1 MFSLALRN
9 LLRQKT
15 RTAVTA
21 LAIIS
26 GVVALILSG
35 GFVQDIFTQLGEA
48 FIHSRTGHLQ
58 IFRQGFYEAGSR
70 SPEKYLIS
78 NPEKLRQSIKSNA
91 AVADVTARIQFAG
104 LLNNGRTD
112 WPIIG
117 EGVEPDREARLS
129 SFLKISQGRQLKN
142 SDAFGIL
149 VGEGVAQALQIKPG
163 DHVTL
168 VANAAEGAL
177 NSLDCEVVGVF
188 QSFSKDFDARAV
200 RIALPAAQELLFT
213 PDVNALVVELRNT
226 PDTAAVSALLKQ
238 QLGKSGYAIKT
249 WVELNDFYEKT
260 VMMYRQ
266 QFGVLQFIILVMVL
280 LSVVNSINM
289 SVFER
294 LGEFGTMM
302 ALGNRSSYVFRL
314 ILTESA
320 LLGLVSALVG
330 VVVGVALALAIS
342 AIGIPMPPV
351 PNANLGYT
359 AQIKIIPSVLVMAYL
374 VGFSATILGAV
385 LPAARVSR
393 TPVLEALR
401 ANV

>member
-9 LLRQKT
+9 LLRQKS

-35 GFVQDIFTQLGEA
+35 GFVQDIFTQLGEGL
-48 FIHSRTGHLQ
+48 IHSRTGHLQ

-78 NPEKLRQSIKSNA
+78 NPEKLRQSISANA
-91 AVADVTARIQFAG
+91 AVADVMARIQFAG

-117 EGVEPDREARLS
+117 EGVEPNKEARFG
-129 SFLKISQGRQLKN
+129 SFLKITQGRQLKDA
-142 SDAFGIL
+142 DAFGIL
-149 VGEGVAQALQIKPG
+149 LGEGVARSLKLKPG

-177 NSLDCEVVGVF
+177 NSLDFEVVGVF

-200 RIALPAAQELLFT
+200 RIALSAAQELLFT
-213 PDVNALVVELRNT
+213 PSANALVIGLRNT
-226 PDTAAVSALLKQ
+226 HDTGAVSAMLKQ
-238 QLGKSGYAIKT
+238 QLGKSGYEIKT

-260 VMMYRQ
+260 VTMYQQ

-280 LSVVNSINM
+280 LSVANSINM

-320 LLGLVSALVG
+320 LLGLVSALMG
-330 VVVGVALALAIS
+330 VLVGVALALAIS
-342 AIGIPMPPV
+342 AIGIPMPPP
-351 PNANLGYT
+351 PNANLGYIGH
-359 AQIKIIPSVLVMAYL
+359 IKVIPSVLAMAYL
-374 VGFSATILGAV
+374 VGFSATLLGAL

-401 ANV
+401 SNV

>member
-1 MFSLALRN
+1 MLSLALRN
-9 LLRQKT
+9 LLRQKS
-15 RTAVTA
+15 RTAITA
-21 LAIIS
+21 LAICS
-26 GVVALILSG
+26 GVIALILTG

-48 FIHSRTGHLQ
+48 SIHSRSGHLQ

-70 SPEKYLIS
+70 SPEKYLID
-78 NPEKLRQSIKSNA
+78 NPEALRHAIQQHPE
-91 AVADVTARIQFAG
+91 VADVLARIQFAG

-117 EGVEPDREARLS
+117 EGVEPDKEARLGS
-129 SFLKISQGRQLKN
+129 YLKISQGRQLKN
-142 SDAFGIL
+142 SDAQGIL
-149 VGEGVAQALQIKPG
+149 LGEGVAASLKLKPG

-177 NSLDCEVVGVF
+177 NSLDFEVVGVF

-200 RIALPAAQELLFT
+200 RIALPAAQELLYT
-213 PDVNALVVELRNT
+213 QKVNALVVSLHRT
-226 PDTAAVSALLKQ
+226 HDTDAIAVLLKQ
-238 QLGKSGYAIKT
+238 QLGKSGFEVKT

-260 VMMYRQ
+260 VNLYRQ

-280 LSVVNSINM
+280 LSVANNINM

-302 ALGNRSSYVFRL
+302 ALGNRRAYVFRL
-314 ILTESA
+314 ILLESS
-320 LLGLVSALVG
+320 LLGLVSALLG
-330 VVVGVALALAIS
+330 VILGVALAWAIS
-342 AIGIPMPPV
+342 AIGIPMPPP

-359 AQIKIIPSVLVMAYL
+359 GHITIIPSVLVMAYF
-374 VGFSATILGAV
+374 VGLAATVMGAL

-393 TPVLEALR
+393 TPVIDALR

>member
-9 LLRQKT
+9 LFRQKS
-15 RTAVTA
+15 RTAITA
-21 LAIIS
+21 LAIAS
-26 GVVALILSG
+26 GVIALILTG

-48 FIHSRTGHLQ
+48 FIHSRSGHLQ
-58 IFRQGFYEAGSR
+58 LFRQGFYEAGSR
-70 SPEKYLIS
+70 SPEKYLIDK
-78 NPEKLRQSIKSNA
+78 PEILRQAILA
-91 AVADVTARIQFAG
+91 HPEVADVLSRIQFAG

-117 EGVEPDREARLS
+117 EGVEPDKEARLGS
-129 SFLKISQGRQLKN
+129 YLKIRQGRQLKN
-142 SDAFGIL
+142 SDSLGIL
-149 VGEGVAQALQIKPG
+149 LGEGVAQSLKLKPG

-177 NSLDCEVVGVF
+177 NSLDFEVIGVF

-213 PDVNALVVELRNT
+213 PKVNALVVSLHHT
-226 PDTAAVSALLKQ
+226 HDTAAIAALLKQ
-238 QLGKSGYAIKT
+238 QLGKSGYEIKT

-260 VMMYRQ
+260 VKMYQQ
-266 QFGVLQFIILVMVL
+266 QFGVLQFIILAMVL
-280 LSVVNSINM
+280 LSVANNINM
-289 SVFER
+289 STFER

-302 ALGNRSSYVFRL
+302 AVGNRSDYVFRL
-314 ILTESA
+314 ILIESS
-320 LLGLVSALVG
+320 LLGLFSAMLG
-330 VVVGVALALAIS
+330 VILGIALAWAIS
-342 AIGIPMPPV
+342 AIGIPMPPP

-359 AQIKIIPSVLVMAYL
+359 GHITIIPSVLAKAYV
-374 VGFSATILGAV
+374 VGFVATILGAL

>member
-91 AVADVTARIQFAG
+91 AVADVMARIQFAG

-117 EGVEPDREARLS
+117 EGVEPDKEAHLG

-149 VGEGVAQALQIKPG
+149 VGEGVAQALKLKPG

-200 RIALPAAQELLFT
+200 RIALPAAQELLYT

-226 PDTAAVSALLKQ
+226 HDTAAVSALLKQ

-249 WVELNDFYEKT
+249 WIELNDFYEKT

-330 VVVGVALALAIS
+330 VVVGIGLALAIS

-359 AQIKIIPSVLVMAYL
+359 AQIKIIPSVLAMAYL
-374 VGFSATILGAV
+374 VGLAATILGAV

>member
-9 LLRQKT
+9 LLRQKS
-15 RTAVTA
+15 RTVITV
-21 LAIIS
+21 LAISS
-26 GVVALILSG
+26 GVIALILTG

-48 FIHSRTGHLQ
+48 SIHSRSGHLQ
-58 IFRQGFYEAGSR
+58 LFRQGFYEAGSR
-70 SPEKYLIS
+70 SPEKYLID
-78 NPEKLRQSIKSNA
+78 NPDTLSRKIQSHPE
-91 AVADVTARIQFAG
+91 VADVLARIQFAG

-112 WPIIG
+112 WPIVG
-117 EGVEPDREARLS
+117 EGVEPDKEARLGS
-129 SFLKISQGRQLKN
+129 YLKITAGRQLKN
-142 SDAFGIL
+142 TDGLGIL
-149 VGEGVAQALQIKPG
+149 LGEGVAQSLKLKPG

-177 NSLDCEVVGVF
+177 NSLDFEVVGVF

-213 PDVNALVVELRNT
+213 PKVNALVVSLHNT
-226 PDTAAVSALLKQ
+226 RDTDAMAALLKQ
-238 QLGKSGYAIKT
+238 QLGKSGYEVKT

-260 VMMYRQ
+260 VKLYQQ

-280 LSVVNSINM
+280 LSVANNINM

-302 ALGNRSSYVFRL
+302 ALGNRSNYVFRL
-314 ILTESA
+314 ILMESC
-320 LLGLVSALVG
+320 LLGLVSALLGVIMGVG
-330 VVVGVALALAIS
+330 LAAAIS
-342 AIGIPMPPV
+342 AIGIPMPPP

-359 AQIKIIPSVLVMAYL
+359 GHITIIPAVLIMAYG
-374 VGFSATILGAV
+374 VGVAATVLGAL
-385 LPAARVSR
+385 LPAVRVSK
-393 TPVLEALR
+393 TPVLDALR

>member
-70 SPEKYLIS
+70 SPEKYLIG

-149 VGEGVAQALQIKPG
+149 VGEGVAQALKIKPG

-226 PDTAAVSALLKQ
+226 HDTAAVSALLKQ
-238 QLGKSGYAIKT
+238 QLGKSGYEIKT
-249 WVELNDFYEKT
+249 WIELNDFYEKT

-374 VGFSATILGAV
+374 VGLAATILGAV